1 MTETDAQSRFWLWFI
16 QHQAELL
23 TFEENQ
29 EAVFDQLAFQLQ
41 QVDPD
46 LTFEFGPPGS
56 RREFVI
62 SAGGIKRAFPAVVAL
77 ANAAP
82 DLAGWKITAF
92 RPRRTPLNVVE
103 FGGKQVNP
111 VDVQFSLLNNG
122 TIAGIYLFLPGWS
135 DNDTTLGQ
143 IGYLLLDDALGE
155 YDVESRVGLI
165 KMMSPDADTSTE
177 RHVLTELPRLF
188 DRLALRLENRS
199 GLPS

>member
-1 MTETDAQSRFWLWFI
+1 MTETDARSRFWLWFI

-41 QVDPD
+41 QVDLD

-82 DLAGWKITAF
+82 DLVGWKITAF
-92 RPRRTPLNVVE
+92 RPRRIPLNVVE

-111 VDVQFSLLNNG
+111 ADVQFSMLNNG
-122 TIAGIYLFLPGWS
+122 MIVGIHLFIPGWS
-135 DNDTTLGQ
+135 DGDTTLGQ

-165 KMMSPDADTSTE
+165 KMMSPDADTNTE
-177 RHVLTELPRLF
+177 RYILTDLPRLF

>member
-1 MTETDAQSRFWLWFI
+1 MTETDARSRFWLWFI

-41 QVDPD
+41 QVDLD

-82 DLAGWKITAF
+82 DLVGWKITAF
-92 RPRRTPLNVVE
+92 RPRRIPLNVVE
-103 FGGKQVNP
+103 R
-111 VDVQFSLLNNG
+111 S
-122 TIAGIYLFLPGWS
+122 
-135 DNDTTLGQ
+135 
-143 IGYLLLDDALGE
+143 E
-155 YDVESRVGLI
+155 ERRVG
-165 KMMSPDADTSTE
+165 KE
-177 RHVLTELPRLF
+177 CR
-188 DRLALRLENRS
+188 
-199 GLPS
+199 